1 MASIVRFDCYEVDL
15 ASGQLCKR
23 GVRVPL
29 RDKSFVLLTALLEH
43 PGELVTREELRRR
56 LWHDDVFVDFDNNLN
71 TVLGRL
77 REVLNDSAENPRFI
91 ETLPKRGYRFI
102 AKVHPVPSPSP
113 EFTGRTRLL
122 VLPFVNLTGDPREEY
137 FIDAM
142 TDEVITAIAGLS
154 PEHLGVIARTTTMRY
169 KGSRKDVEKIG
180 RELAVDYVVEGGVR
194 RAESQVTLNIQLIQV
209 KDQTHL
215 FSRRYDAPM
224 GDLFTLHSRVALA
237 IATHIPSIAET
248 LRTHLPDQPERAR
261 SSPTQD
267 IVAYNLYLQGR
278 YHLNKYTPEG
288 MAKAKQY
295 FEEALARDPNFALP
309 NDGLAELYWFL
320 GFYGFAPPKEA
331 CSAGLFYA
339 LRAVEIDN
347 TLAETHALI
356 GMYRK
361 ELDYNWPE
369 VQREMHLALELNP
382 ASPVVRFRYALS
394 GLMPQ
399 GHLREAI
406 AALEFVIE
414 SDPLS
419 VNNHLWMCAM
429 LWMARDFDRALEEAR
444 RGIELDAASFLG
456 YYALGQARIMQH
468 VFGEAISALQK
479 AAELSGNSPTVLVW
493 LGLALAQGGRATEA
507 RALLHHLHAMATQAY
522 VPPTGFAWI
531 YLGLGE
537 IDEAFVWMDRA
548 IDARDPMMV
557 PIKSYAFLD
566 PLRAD
571 PRFAALLR
579 KMNLG

>member
-1 MASIVRFDCYEVDL
+1 
-15 ASGQLCKR
+15 
-23 GVRVPL
+23 
-29 RDKSFVLLTALLEH
+29 
-43 PGELVTREELRRR
+43 
-56 LWHDDVFVDFDNNLN
+56 
-71 TVLGRL
+71 
-77 REVLNDSAENPRFI
+77 
-91 ETLPKRGYRFI
+91 
-102 AKVHPVPSPSP
+102 
-113 EFTGRTRLL
+113 
-122 VLPFVNLTGDPREEY
+122 
-137 FIDAM
+137 
-142 TDEVITAIAGLS
+142 
-154 PEHLGVIARTTTMRY
+154 VIARTTTMRY
-169 KGSRKDVEKIG
+169 KASRKNVEKIG

-194 RAESQVTLNIQLIQV
+194 RAEGQMTLNIQLIQV

-215 FSRRYDAPM
+215 FARKYDVPM
-224 GDLFTLHSRVALA
+224 GDLFMLHNRVAQA
-237 IATHIPSIAET
+237 IATHIPSIADT
-248 LRTHLPDQPERAR
+248 QRTHPPDQTERQR
-261 SSPTQD
+261 RGPTQD

-278 YHLNKYTPEG
+278 YYLNRYTPDG

-419 VNNHLWMCAM
+419 VNNHLWLCAM
-429 LWMARDFDRALEEAR
+429 LWMARDFDRAVEEAR
-444 RGIELDAASFLG
+444 RAIELDAASFLG

-468 VFGEAISALQK
+468 VFGEAVSALQK

-493 LGLALAQGGRATEA
+493 LGLALAQGGRTAEA
-507 RALLHHLHAMATQAY
+507 RALLQRLHAMATQAY

-557 PIKSYAFLD
+557 PIKSYTFLD

-571 PRFAALLR
+571 SRFAGLLR
-579 KMNLG
+579 KMRLSP